1 MKYLIVGLGN
11 IGAEYADTRH
21 NIGFDVL
28 DALAGASNAV
38 FTTARYGD
46 VAEARWK
53 GRTLVLLK
61 PSTYMNLSGKA
72 VRYWMDA
79 TKVPLEHLLV
89 VSDDIALPFGTL
101 RLRPK
106 GSAGGHNGLKN
117 IAELLGTE
125 EYARMRF
132 GVGGDFPR
140 GHQVDYVLGRWTDE
154 ERAAMPERLKLFG
167 DAIRSYC
174 NTGAEDDPELDRV
187 ELSLPMFRA
196 YTRGYLSQRARQLV
210 QAEID
215 HLAFSARY
223 ITYEQVLRFL
233 MDYIDG
239 DTYYKTTSPDHNLV
253 RTRAQYKLLQSMER
267 QYDAMCAVVRELAE
281 EYK

>member
-28 DALAGASNAV
+28 DALAEASNTS
-38 FTTARYGD
+38 FTTDRYGA
-46 VAEARWK
+46 VATLRSK
-53 GRTLVLLK
+53 GHTLVLLK

-79 TKVPLEHLLV
+79 GKIPPENLLV

-117 IAELLGTE
+117 ISELLGTE

-132 GVGGDFPR
+132 GVGGDFPK
-140 GHQVDYVLGRWTDE
+140 GHQVDYVLGEWSE
-154 ERAAMPERLKLFG
+154 EDRKAMPERLKVFC
-167 DAIRSYC
+167 DAILSFA
-174 NTGAEDDPELDRV
+174 TIGV
-187 ELSLPMFRA
+187 E
-196 YTRGYLSQRARQLV
+196 
-210 QAEID
+210 
-215 HLAFSARY
+215 
-223 ITYEQVLRFL
+223 
-233 MDYIDG
+233 
-239 DTYYKTTSPDHNLV
+239 
-253 RTRAQYKLLQSMER
+253 RTMNFFNK
-267 QYDAMCAVVRELAE
+267 
-281 EYK
+281 K